1 MFDWNE
7 YPWTARPDQL
17 RRNRLKNLLL
27 VTLAGWVSYFLGI
40 NLTILKLNKII
51 VPVINLPLGFYLA
64 VQGSIVMFVI
74 FLFWFAKYQRI
85 ANGNYLPSS
94 RHARRRRPIQYT
106 PAIVLFEN
114 PVVTGSAPFAGD
126 GDREGA
132 IFSDI
137 SPFCR
142 L

>member
-7 YPWTARPDQL
+7 YPWTALPDQL

-74 FLFWFAKYQRI
+74 FLFWFAKYQRM
-85 ANGNYLPSS
+85 ANG
-94 RHARRRRPIQYT
+94 
-106 PAIVLFEN
+106 E
-114 PVVTGSAPFAGD
+114 
-126 GDREGA
+126 
-132 IFSDI
+132 
-137 SPFCR
+137 
-142 L
+142 